1 MKNLADLPATKEYM
15 KEFANQVFSPI
26 FQGQSTAMITVP
38 NFGSNSFV
46 KYILGYSENIDKELK
61 SKLATYRFL
70 ELNLRGIE
78 EVNSIWEQLSLQIGS
93 KSSTKEKV
101 IKELSNIQKDR
112 LVIII
117 NGIDEVFSLDIVKST
132 IAAIYSSISSL
143 LTIGLYYGEPKN
155 EYMNFLTTNLRI
167 NSFTYIIPR
176 SNEDMSILLEKEE
189 RWFIYKLEKKVK
201 EKIIE
206 LSGGYSS
213 LARGLLA
220 LALTNQERF
229 ITFTNDELVET
240 QEVKTWLHKL
250 YFSMAEQSQQILQKL
265 VVNPKLNI
273 DNSYL
278 ANSGLLIDGRFF
290 TPLFRIY
297 IENLAKDDIKLHSK
311 DDQLYLGEQKLSEI
325 FTNQEELVFNY
336 FWDKADAV
344 ISREEIANVMW
355 AGNANESYSD
365 WAIDKIISKIRDKI
379 LDDDKTL
386 IQTIKGKGFKLTIKN
401 NDV

>member
-143 LTIGLYYGEPKN
+143 LTIGLYYGETKN

-167 NSFTYIIPR
+167 NSFTY
-176 SNEDMSILLEKEE
+176 
-189 RWFIYKLEKKVK
+189 
-201 EKIIE
+201 
-206 LSGGYSS
+206 
-213 LARGLLA
+213 
-220 LALTNQERF
+220 
-229 ITFTNDELVET
+229 
-240 QEVKTWLHKL
+240 
-250 YFSMAEQSQQILQKL
+250 
-265 VVNPKLNI
+265 
-273 DNSYL
+273 
-278 ANSGLLIDGRFF
+278 
-290 TPLFRIY
+290 
-297 IENLAKDDIKLHSK
+297 
-311 DDQLYLGEQKLSEI
+311 
-325 FTNQEELVFNY
+325 
-336 FWDKADAV
+336 
-344 ISREEIANVMW
+344 
-355 AGNANESYSD
+355 
-365 WAIDKIISKIRDKI
+365 
-379 LDDDKTL
+379 
-386 IQTIKGKGFKLTIKN
+386 
-401 NDV
+401 